1 MAKGKGSEVT
11 VEALLTGQL
20 GEESLRGIPFEQA
33 LALLEELVT
42 TVESGALPLDKAIT
56 SYERGSQLLQHL
68 RSLLTG
74 AEEKLRVLSQ

>member
-1 MAKGKGSEVT
+1 MAKGKVSEVS

-20 GEESLRGIPFEQA
+20 TDDGLREIPFEQA
-33 LALLEELVT
+33 LGLLEELVT
-42 TVESGALPLDKAIT
+42 TVESGLLPLDKAIT

-74 AEEKLRVLSQ
+74 AEEKLKILG